1 MPTRL
6 IPSPKRIA
14 PAAEASPNKA
24 TLTSMD
30 IELAE
35 LDGPKAGNS
44 VDSYQPRKEDEAYSQ
59 PRTCEL
65 RALGCFKTSG
75 DNKYPAR

>member
-6 IPSPKRIA
+6 IPSPKRVA
-14 PAAEASPNKA
+14 PAAAASPNKA

-44 VDSYQPRKEDEAYSQ
+44 VDSYQPRKEDEAHF
-59 PRTCEL
+59 PAAHI
-65 RALGCFKTSG
+65 RAPCTRLFQ
-75 DNKYPAR
+75 NEWR

>member
-44 VDSYQPRKEDEAYSQ
+44 VESYQPRKEDEAYSQ
-59 PRTCEL
+59 ARTC
-65 RALGCFKTSG
+65 APLGCFKTSG